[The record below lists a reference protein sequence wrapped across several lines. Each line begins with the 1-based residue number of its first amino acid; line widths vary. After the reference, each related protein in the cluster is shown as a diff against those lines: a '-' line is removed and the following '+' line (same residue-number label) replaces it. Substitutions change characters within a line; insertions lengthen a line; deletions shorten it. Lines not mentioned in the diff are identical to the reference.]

1 MNNISLSYYLNNLI
15 EVLKFNI
22 KFWAINA
29 IELQLLLISTLTVQK
44 IIIYFIQKLIQG
56 LSDTLNRDY
65 SVITIYK
72 TITVYKA

>member
-1 MNNISLSYYLNNLI
+1 MNLI

>member
-1 MNNISLSYYLNNLI
+1 M
-15 EVLKFNI
+15 LKFNI